1 MRPALQQLCAR
12 KVAADLVHYG
22 DELQLL
28 PSDLQILVANTVLER
43 RPKPNLNELQILCQT
58 VWKPTRLCL
67 TGVPSLNVRGLE
79 KLTYLSS
86 LLKLDL
92 SGCGWWLHELSFL
105 PGLMRLQCLNLRDC
119 WFLSGDCLAFIQQ
132 LPQLRCLDLEYVYMI
147 TDAWASYFIPGMR
160 NLRALNM
167 SGTGI
172 SDRFLEALTYGGR
185 LQSWAAEQNFNADS
199 ADGPIGIGLGQYPA
213 LDIIFL
219 RLQHTKVTEQAVH
232 WLSSL
237 KRLMLLDVRSSELT
251 GRSLYNIKGTQGL
264 IALPN
269 NSKLLGKTNSIL
281 LSVVKG
287 ACGCS
292 SKVIEVGGDDK
303 DKPIWL
309 KNWEENSLVKFLQEA
324 SLFQNVPP

>member
-12 KVAADLVHYG
+12 KVASDLVHYR
-22 DELQLL
+22 DDLHLL
-28 PSDLQILVANTVLER
+28 PSDLQITVADTVLER
-43 RPKPNLNELQILCQT
+43 RPKPHLNELRILCQT

-67 TGVPSLNVRGLE
+67 TGIPSLNVRGLE
-79 KLTYLSS
+79 ELTSLSF

-92 SGCGWWLHELSFL
+92 SGCGWWLRDLSFL

-119 WFLSGDCLAFIQQ
+119 WLLSGDCLAFVQQ
-132 LPQLRCLDLEYVYMI
+132 LPQLRCLDLENVYMI

-160 NLRALNM
+160 NLQMLNM

-185 LQSWAAEQNFNADS
+185 LQSWAAEQNFTTDS
-199 ADGPIGIGLGQYPA
+199 DGPIGTGLGQYYA

-219 RLQHTKVTEQAVH
+219 RLQHTKVTEGIVH

-237 KRLMLLDVRSSELT
+237 KRLMLIDVRSTELT
-251 GRSLYNIKGTQGL
+251 GRSLYNIKGKQGL

-281 LSVVKG
+281 LSVVQG
-287 ACGCS
+287 SCGCS
-292 SKVIEVGGDDK
+292 SKVIEMGGEDK
-303 DKPIWL
+303 ETPIWL
-309 KNWEENSLVKFLQEA
+309 KKWEENNILRFLQEA
-324 SLFQNVPP
+324 SLFQP

>member
-1 MRPALQQLCAR
+1 MRPALQLLCAR

-58 VWKPTRLCL
+58 VWKPTKLCL

-132 LPQLRCLDLEYVYMI
+132 LPQLRCLDLENVYMI
-147 TDAWASYFIPGMR
+147 TDAWASYCIPGMR

-185 LQSWAAEQNFNADS
+185 LQSWAAEQNFTADS
-199 ADGPIGIGLGQYPA
+199 A
-213 LDIIFL
+213 
-219 RLQHTKVTEQAVH
+219 
-232 WLSSL
+232 L

-292 SKVIEVGGDDK
+292 SKVIELGGDDK

-309 KNWEENSLVKFLQEA
+309 KNWEENSIVKFLQEA

>member
-43 RPKPNLNELQILCQT
+43 RPKPNLNELRILCQT

-132 LPQLRCLDLEYVYMI
+132 LPQLRCLDLENVYMI

-185 LQSWAAEQNFNADS
+185 LQSWAAEQNFTADS
-199 ADGPIGIGLGQYPA
+199 A
-213 LDIIFL
+213 
-219 RLQHTKVTEQAVH
+219 
-232 WLSSL
+232 L

-292 SKVIEVGGDDK
+292 SKVIELGGDDK

-309 KNWEENSLVKFLQEA
+309 KNWEENSIVKFLQEA